1 MTRKRRGP
9 HAASVVYA
17 VSIVKS
23 FSVFPHS
30 NAHPGGNFWWDVHCR
45 YSNNTGVEIRPYKFG
60 GLEGVAALDPQLPD
74 TTATYAT
81 MIQVGG
87 RTEQAAL
94 AQMRTATLHT
104 LSAGTPVHW
113 LTSQVCIA

>member
-1 MTRKRRGP
+1 M
-9 HAASVVYA
+9 
-17 VSIVKS
+17 
-23 FSVFPHS
+23 
-30 NAHPGGNFWWDVHCR
+30 HCR

-94 AQMRTATLHT
+94 AETA
-104 LSAGTPVHW
+104 
-113 LTSQVCIA
+113 